1 MIFGVGTDIVKVSRI
16 KKLMSKDGFLKRIFT
31 EREIETLKKR
41 KFSPETVSAHF
52 AGKEAVS
59 KAMGTGI
66 SGFNFSD
73 IEILNHEN
81 GRPYVNLLGKAKEIS
96 GDRKIHISL
105 SHESDTAIA
114 FCVIEKE

>member
-16 KKLMSKDGFLKRIFT
+16 EKLLAKDGFLKRIFT
-31 EREIETLKKR
+31 DKEIGYLKKR
-41 KFSPETVSAHF
+41 NLSPETVSAHF

-73 IEILNHEN
+73 IEILNKEN
-81 GRPYVNLLGKAKEIS
+81 GQPYVNLLGNAKEIL
-96 GDRKIHISL
+96 GDKKIHISL
-105 SHESDTAIA
+105 SHESDTAVA
-114 FCVIEKE
+114 FCVIEM